1 MSNFAL
7 CLLNLMMKNKIRKPN
22 YLFSISW
29 EVCNKVGG
37 IYTVLS
43 TQAKTLQ
50 ERIDAT
56 LVYIGPLFSENDN
69 NPLFIEDDKVFAD
82 WQKHVLETEGM
93 TVKAGRW
100 NIPGKPL
107 AFLVDSTPYYK
118 YKNEIYSQA
127 WNLFQVDSLHAYG
140 DYDEASMFSY
150 AAAMAVKSFYD
161 FYLNEDST
169 VIYHA
174 HEWMTGL
181 GALFIK
187 HFIPQAATLFTT
199 HATSIGR
206 SICGNNKLLYEYFE
220 GYNGDQMARELNMES
235 KHSIEKQ
242 TAHRVDCF
250 TTVSDLTARECTQLL
265 DKTPDVVTV
274 NGFENGFL
282 PSTPAQFDKKRKA
295 ARKRLLTVAN
305 RLTGATFTD
314 DTVIVGIGGRYEFR
328 NKGLDMFIE
337 SLKQLRDDERSA
349 GKKVLAYINVPG
361 WVQEPRMDLQERVN
375 SKVKASEPLSM
386 PVVTHWLHNMRDD
399 RLLNAMAAAG
409 FKNDKDDDIKV
420 ILAPCYLDGND
431 GIFNMS
437 YYDLL
442 IGQDIALYPSYYEPW
457 GYTPL
462 ESAAFRVPT
471 ITTDLAGF
479 GLWVNSI
486 KKRYAVLKDGVEV
499 IHRTDNNY
507 FEAALQ
513 IKEAMIYWLQLSA
526 DKRDKIRTAAGDI
539 AEKALWTN
547 FITYYEKAYKMAVAN
562 SKKRK

>member
-1 MSNFAL
+1 
-7 CLLNLMMKNKIRKPN
+7 MMKNKIRKPN

-56 LVYIGPLFSENDN
+56 LVYIGPLFSENDS

-161 FYLNEDST
+161 FYLNEEST

-242 TAHRVDCF
+242 TAHLVDCF

-265 DKTPDVVTV
+265 EKTPHVVTV

-295 ARKRLLTVAN
+295 ARKRLITVAN

-513 IKEAMIYWLQLSA
+513 IKEAMIDWLQLSA

>member
-1 MSNFAL
+1 
-7 CLLNLMMKNKIRKPN
+7 MMKNKIRKPN

-43 TQAKTLQ
+43 TKAKTLQ

-242 TAHRVDCF
+242 TAHLVDCF
-250 TTVSDLTARECTQLL
+250 TTVSDLTSRECTQLL
-265 DKTPDVVTV
+265 EKTPHVVTV

-431 GIFNMS
+431 GIFNMT

>member
-1 MSNFAL
+1 
-7 CLLNLMMKNKIRKPN
+7 MMKNKIRKPN

-161 FYLNEDST
+161 FYLNEEST

-242 TAHRVDCF
+242 TAHLVDCF

-265 DKTPDVVTV
+265 EKTPHVVTV

>member
-1 MSNFAL
+1 
-7 CLLNLMMKNKIRKPN
+7 
-22 YLFSISW
+22 
-29 EVCNKVGG
+29 
-37 IYTVLS
+37 
-43 TQAKTLQ
+43 
-50 ERIDAT
+50 
-56 LVYIGPLFSENDN
+56 
-69 NPLFIEDDKVFAD
+69 
-82 WQKHVLETEGM
+82 
-93 TVKAGRW
+93 
-100 NIPGKPL
+100 
-107 AFLVDSTPYYK
+107 
-118 YKNEIYSQA
+118 
-127 WNLFQVDSLHAYG
+127 
-140 DYDEASMFSY
+140 
-150 AAAMAVKSFYD
+150 
-161 FYLNEDST
+161 
-169 VIYHA
+169 
-174 HEWMTGL
+174 
-181 GALFIK
+181 
-187 HFIPQAATLFTT
+187 
-199 HATSIGR
+199 
-206 SICGNNKLLYEYFE
+206 
-220 GYNGDQMARELNMES
+220 
-235 KHSIEKQ
+235 
-242 TAHRVDCF
+242 
-250 TTVSDLTARECTQLL
+250 
-265 DKTPDVVTV
+265 
-274 NGFENGFL
+274 
-282 PSTPAQFDKKRKA
+282 
-295 ARKRLLTVAN
+295 
-305 RLTGATFTD
+305 
-314 DTVIVGIGGRYEFR
+314 
-328 NKGLDMFIE
+328 MFIE

>member
-161 FYLNEDST
+161 FYLNEEST

-242 TAHRVDCF
+242 TAHLVDCF

-265 DKTPDVVTV
+265 EKTPHVVTV

>member
-1 MSNFAL
+1 
-7 CLLNLMMKNKIRKPN
+7 MMKNKIRKPN

-56 LVYIGPLFSENDN
+56 LVYIGPLFSENDS

-161 FYLNEDST
+161 FYLNEEST

-242 TAHRVDCF
+242 TAHLVDCF

-265 DKTPDVVTV
+265 EKTPHVVTV

>member
-1 MSNFAL
+1 
-7 CLLNLMMKNKIRKPN
+7 MKNKIRKPN

-242 TAHRVDCF
+242 TAHLVDCF
-250 TTVSDLTARECTQLL
+250 TTVSDLTSRECTQLL
-265 DKTPDVVTV
+265 EKTPHVVTV

-431 GIFNMS
+431 GIFNMT

>member
-1 MSNFAL
+1 
-7 CLLNLMMKNKIRKPN
+7 MMKNKIRKPN

-161 FYLNEDST
+161 FYLNEEST

-242 TAHRVDCF
+242 TAHLVDCF

-265 DKTPDVVTV
+265 EKTPHVVTV

-526 DKRDKIRTAAGDI
+526 DKRDKIRTAAGNI

>member
-1 MSNFAL
+1 
-7 CLLNLMMKNKIRKPN
+7 
-22 YLFSISW
+22 
-29 EVCNKVGG
+29 
-37 IYTVLS
+37 
-43 TQAKTLQ
+43 
-50 ERIDAT
+50 
-56 LVYIGPLFSENDN
+56 
-69 NPLFIEDDKVFAD
+69 
-82 WQKHVLETEGM
+82 
-93 TVKAGRW
+93 
-100 NIPGKPL
+100 
-107 AFLVDSTPYYK
+107 
-118 YKNEIYSQA
+118 
-127 WNLFQVDSLHAYG
+127 
-140 DYDEASMFSY
+140 
-150 AAAMAVKSFYD
+150 
-161 FYLNEDST
+161 
-169 VIYHA
+169 
-174 HEWMTGL
+174 
-181 GALFIK
+181 
-187 HFIPQAATLFTT
+187 
-199 HATSIGR
+199 
-206 SICGNNKLLYEYFE
+206 
-220 GYNGDQMARELNMES
+220 
-235 KHSIEKQ
+235 IEKQ